1 MSKGFYIV
9 ATYTRTLRNPGGTD
23 RSDSA
28 WQDNEKVECCK
39 NVAGGRLAGA
49 SVVLDV
55 TNQRVVKNRFDNGR
69 GFEELYAYYLERYAD
84 YINEWLEIQ
93 LSKK

>member
-1 MSKGFYIV
+1 MSKGFFIV
-9 ATYTRTLRNPGGTD
+9 ATYTRSLRNPGSLD

-39 NVAGGRLAGA
+39 NVAGKRLAAA

-55 TNQRVVKNRFDNGR
+55 TNHRVIKNRFANGR
-69 GFEELYAYYLERYAD
+69 NFDELYAYYLERYAD